1 MEDIKNSSSAS
12 LGVQS
17 SASFINC
24 SSSEAETR
32 TGCIY
37 EPSAP
42 LGVQTSA
49 ATVRRAKPRREP
61 AVYMYPTSAFLGV
74 QTSAETVRR
83 AKPRRESYMNIYP
96 SAPLGVQSSAQ
107 TARRAKPRRESYVNI
122 YLSAPLGVQTQQT
135 HRGDIRRIRITPR
148 PSATPLVRIIH
159 IIISHYIAMLY
170 RCINVCW
177 YKCDTKKAIK
187 IIFTAFR

>member
-37 EPSAP
+37 VPLAP

-49 ATVRRAKPRREP
+49 ETVRRAKPRREPAVYMYPSAFLGLQTSAETVRRAKPRREP

-83 AKPRRESYMNIYP
+83 AKPRRESDVYTHP
-96 SAPLGVQSSAQ
+96 SA
-107 TARRAKPRRESYVNI
+107 RREHKKWKN
-122 YLSAPLGVQTQQT
+122 
-135 HRGDIRRIRITPR
+135 
-148 PSATPLVRIIH
+148 VR
-159 IIISHYIAMLY
+159 MEKL
-170 RCINVCW
+170 RNGRM
-177 YKCDTKKAIK
+177 K
-187 IIFTAFR
+187 